1 MSPDKDKTLLSDA
14 VYLDTNVLIDL
25 SHGDTT
31 VDFIELRSLLEL
43 NNVGIFVPETVVKE
57 FIQHRIKDTLD
68 QIERLKAASRKIGRL
83 LGRDPLAH
91 EELQDV
97 EANINKKMMNYLQD
111 AGIEVI
117 RTPNIPLETL
127 IDMAVKKQPP
137 FEEKGE
143 KGFRDAVILF
153 SIIDHMK
160 TNSFSNA
167 ILVSVDPIFTHH
179 EVIDRFKEKGQNIL
193 IGKSFAEAKEQVK
206 KQIDTN
212 LGAQG
217 EKKKKNVISFLNTK
231 SEAIFDYI
239 LKNVGA
245 SEDFLK
251 GEFLASGNFSGAI
264 MKVLAIR
271 PKEVSDAVCG
281 HLIKE
286 ELPEEGYESITF
298 SVSTELDLLVEQHGM
313 LTALAK
319 RSRFKLSVPGDLEK
333 LRSGYPE
340 STLRQLTVVRYV
352 NVEARVSK
360 ENDHYSNIKLLRI
373 MSN

>member
-1 MSPDKDKTLLSDA
+1 MNRDKRKILSSDA

-25 SHGDTT
+25 SHGDTN
-31 VDFIELRSLLEL
+31 VDFIELRSLLERGH
-43 NNVGIFVPETVVKE
+43 VGLFVPETVVKE

-83 LGRDPLAH
+83 LGRDPLTH
-91 EELQDV
+91 EEPQDV
-97 EANINKKMMNYLQD
+97 EATINEKMMNYLQN

-153 SIIDHMK
+153 SIMDHMK

-167 ILVSVDPIFTHH
+167 ILVSVDPIFTHN

-193 IGKSFAEAKEQVK
+193 IGKSFAEAKDQVK
-206 KQIDTN
+206 KQIDTS
-212 LGAQG
+212 LKAQA
-217 EKKKKNVISFLNTK
+217 EKKKKDLISFLSTQ
-231 SEAIFDYI
+231 SELIFDYI
-239 LKNVGA
+239 LKNAGA

-251 GEFLASGNFSGAI
+251 GEFLASGSFSGAI
-264 MKVLAIR
+264 KKVLAIR
-271 PKEVSDAVCG
+271 PKDIPDVVCG

-286 ELPEEGYESITF
+286 KIFEKGDESITF
-298 SVSTELDLLVEQHGM
+298 SVLTELDLLVEQHGL

-319 RSRFKLSVPGDLEK
+319 RPRFRLSVPEGLEK

-340 STLRQLTVVRYV
+340 STSRQLTVVRYI
-352 NVEARVSK
+352 NVEAWVSK
-360 ENDHYSNIKLLRI
+360 DNNHYSRIKLLRI
-373 MSN
+373 MSK